1 MAMNTDT
8 PTAAERRGGGG
19 TNPPRRPIG
28 FDPEALG
35 PAARF
40 GWLLLLVLLIPLGVM
55 YWWLV
60 QRVEVP
66 ANHILLLTRK
76 VGESLP
82 AQAETADQY
91 VLYPGLLAALGEPP
105 GSTRYKGIIYEPVA
119 EGRYFFDPFF
129 WERVVVPAT
138 IIEPEEVGIV
148 IRKYGRAL
156 PAGRTVATAPDERG
170 PLAEVLRP
178 GRYNLNPHAY
188 DVKRAKPV
196 VIPPGHVGV
205 QTLYA
210 GEEGASTNEYLAA
223 EGQRGVQPVALPP
236 GMYYNNPYARRIDV
250 IDVRSHTIDMHGDDA
265 IRFPSNDSFDI
276 LIDCTVEYA
285 IRQDLAPFVMVA
297 IGDHDDIREKLI
309 LPYARSLCRI
319 EGSKLLARDF
329 ISGDTRRAFQEKVFE
344 GLREQSF
351 SQGIEIRATLIRRIV
366 PPAAIAEPISDRQ
379 VAGQQIKQY
388 ENEIK
393 VAEAEAKL
401 VEQQEMQKQ
410 NQAIGQAQREVVT
423 VTVEA
428 EQRKAVA
435 LTNAAQRLEVA
446 KLELEAAR
454 QNAAAMIAR
463 GQAEAEVRLLQFE
476 AEARPLRDA
485 IAAFG
490 DGETYAQFFFYQKLA
505 PAVKSVLAST
515 DGAFA
520 EIFRNLSSTAPAPPR
535 PRLEREPVRGAS
547 PPPRTSDGAAN
558 SVSSPPAASN
568 NGATNA
574 GGTP

>member
-8 PTAAERRGGGG
+8 PTAAERRGGDGPR
-19 TNPPRRPIG
+19 PPRLTVG
-28 FDPEALG
+28 LATDALG
-35 PAARF
+35 PLRRF
-40 GWLLLLVLLIPLGVM
+40 GWLLLLVLLIPLGGL
-55 YWWLV
+55 YWWFV

-66 ANHILLLTRK
+66 ANHILLLIRK

-82 AQAETADQY
+82 AQPETADQY
-91 VLYPGLLAALGEPP
+91 VLYPGLLKALGEPP

-119 EGRYFFDPFF
+119 EGRYFFDPFL
-129 WERVVVPAT
+129 WERVVVPAI

-156 PAGRTVATAPDERG
+156 PTGRTVATAPDERG

-188 DVKRAKPV
+188 NVKRVKPV

-210 GEEGASTNEYLAA
+210 GEDVGNTNEYLAVDS
-223 EGQRGVQPVALPP
+223 QRGVQPTALPP

-285 IRQDLAPFVMVA
+285 IRQDLAPLVMVS

-393 VAEAEAKL
+393 VAEAEARL

-435 LTNAAQRLEVA
+435 LTNASQRLEVA

-454 QNAAAMIAR
+454 QNAAATVAR
-463 GQAEAEVRLLQFE
+463 GQAEAEVRLLQFQ

-515 DGAFA
+515 DGTFA
-520 EIFRNLSSTAPAPPR
+520 EIFRNLSNTASTPPR
-535 PRLEREPVRGAS
+535 PRIEREPARGAARLGGAS
-547 PPPRTSDGAAN
+547 DATVEPAVTPPPAQTETGS
-558 SVSSPPAASN
+558 
-568 NGATNA
+568 A
-574 GGTP
+574 GGMP